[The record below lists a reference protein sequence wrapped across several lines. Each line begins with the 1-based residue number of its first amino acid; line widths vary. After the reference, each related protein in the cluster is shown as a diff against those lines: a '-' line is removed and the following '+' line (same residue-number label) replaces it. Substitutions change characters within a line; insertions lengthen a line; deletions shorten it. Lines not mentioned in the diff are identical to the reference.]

1 MDKETPEER
10 RQREDETAAGTGQ
23 AVDTRTAANRE
34 ERRGTRRIR
43 LTRSILLGT
52 EHAETDSVHEVSR
65 ALAHRLIGEG
75 SAVADDAGEPGD
87 PGNATTVNRMEHPA
101 NREPEPRRISGPA
114 PKVKK

>member
-1 MDKETPEER
+1 MSEA
-10 RQREDETAAGTGQ
+10 DETKRESGE
-23 AVDTRTAANRE
+23 AVDVRPEANRE

-75 SAVADDAGEPGD
+75 SAVAEDGGEPGD
-87 PGNATTVNRMEHPA
+87 PGNAATVNRMEHPV
-101 NREPEPRRISGPA
+101 NREPAPRRISGPP
-114 PKVKK
+114 PKVRK

>member
-1 MDKETPEER
+1 METAEEK
-10 RQREDETAAGTGQ
+10 RQREADELAAGTGQ
-23 AVDTRTAANRE
+23 AVDTRSAANRE

-43 LTRSILLGT
+43 LVRSILLGA
-52 EHAETDSVHEVSR
+52 EHAEADSVHEVSR

-75 SAVADDAGEPGD
+75 SAVAEDGGEPGD
-87 PGNATTVNRMEHPA
+87 PGNASTVNRMEHPV